1 MDDNSFIGTSNG
13 ISRILRES
21 KSVFMNVED
30 LIMDTEAYQECK
42 IEPIPWKQTLGYVS
56 MAVSKDSP
64 LKKFMDL
71 VILDIMESGSLEQS
85 RLKWSIK
92 KADCQTGVRPISP
105 QKVIMTFIGISAGM
119 VFALVTFVVE
129 KVTWKIYRRRK
140 IQPKYNYIKEE
151 LRICME
157 KIRYHREKMSKE
169 KFEAIIKEIRKTPRI
184 IQEDKSQTTTHH

>member
-1 MDDNSFIGTSNG
+1 MNNYLLISRLYTTSSRGSNIGSAFLKSTHPSYNQVYANNMDDNSFIGTSKG
-13 ISRILRES
+13 ISRILSES

-30 LIMDTEAYQECK
+30 LIMDTKAYQECE

-119 VFALVTFVVE
+119 VFALVAFFIE
-129 KVTWKIYRRRK
+129 KMTWKIFRRRK
-140 IQPKYNYIKEE
+140 I
-151 LRICME
+151 
-157 KIRYHREKMSKE
+157 
-169 KFEAIIKEIRKTPRI
+169 
-184 IQEDKSQTTTHH
+184 